1 MPHRRTTF
9 SKFIIEDQRSRANP
23 DPELTGL
30 LNDIQTACKFIASA
44 VSRGALYYPPRS
56 SMNVNPSGETP
67 QKLDAIASDIMLRE
81 CEWGG
86 QLCGMI
92 FEKAEQPYLIPSTYP
107 RGRYLLAFDALE
119 GSANLDINVTVGTI
133 FSVLRAPDG
142 VQEPAAADFLQTG
155 SRQVAA
161 GFALYG
167 PTSIIVLTLG
177 SGVHGFT
184 LDREIGA
191 YTLTHPNMRIPEE
204 TNEFAIDASNERSWE
219 APIRYYVDECVQ
231 GNTGAR
237 GVDFSMRWVDSLV
250 SEVHRI
256 LLRGGLLIYPRDL
269 RDAAKHGGG
278 VHLLYEANAVAMIV
292 EQAGGAASTGRERI
306 LDVVPT
312 SLQQGVPLIL
322 GSIREVERLVRYHET
337 SDRGEELV
345 FATPLFNSRSL
356 FRSSV

>member
-56 SMNVNPSGETP
+56 SMINPSREEPKT
-67 QKLDAIASDIMLRE
+67 LDAIANDIMLRE

-92 FEKAEQPYLIPSTYP
+92 FEQIEQPYQIPLTYP
-107 RGRYLLAFDALE
+107 RGRYLLAFDPLE
-119 GSANLDINVTVGTI
+119 GSANLDINVAVGTI

-142 VQEPAAADFLQTG
+142 VTEPTAADFLQAGT
-155 SRQVAA
+155 RQIAA

-167 PTSIIVLTLG
+167 PTSIIVITLG

-204 TNEFAIDASNERSWE
+204 TSEFAIDASNERFWE

-231 GNTGAR
+231 GKTGLR
-237 GVDFSMRWVDSLV
+237 GVDFNMRWVDSLV
-250 SEVHRI
+250 AEVHRV
-256 LLRGGLLIYPRDL
+256 LVRGGLLIYPRDM
-269 RDAAKHGGG
+269 RDPTKHGSL
-278 VHLLYEANAVAMIV
+278 HLLYEANPIALIV
-292 EQAGGAASTGRERI
+292 EQAGGAASTGRGRV
-306 LDVVPT
+306 LDIEPA
-312 SLQQGVPLIL
+312 SLQQCVPVIL
-322 GSIREVERLVRYHET
+322 GSRREVERLVLYHET
-337 SDRGEELV
+337 HDRGEELS
-345 FATPLFNSRSL
+345 FETPLFNPRSL
-356 FRSSV
+356 FRSA

>member
-56 SMNVNPSGETP
+56 SMNLNPSADEP
-67 QKLDAIASDIMLRE
+67 KKLDEIANDIMLRE

-86 QLCGMI
+86 QLSGMI
-92 FEKAEQPYLIPSTYP
+92 FEGAEGPYLIPTTYP

-142 VQEPAAADFLQTG
+142 VTEPGPADFLQAGTK
-155 SRQVAA
+155 QIAA

-167 PTSIIVLTLG
+167 PTSIVVLTLG

-204 TNEFAIDASNERSWE
+204 TSEFAIDASNERSWE

-231 GNTGAR
+231 GKTGQR
-237 GVDFSMRWVDSLV
+237 GLDFSMRWVDSLV

-256 LLRGGLLIYPRDL
+256 LVRGGLLIYPGDM
-269 RDAAKHGGG
+269 RDAAKHGGI
-278 VHLLYEANAVAMIV
+278 HLLYEANPVAMIV
-292 EQAGGAASTGRERI
+292 EQAGGGASTGRERI
-306 LDVVPT
+306 LDVAPAG
-312 SLQQGVPLIL
+312 LQQCVPVIL
-322 GSIREVERLVRYHET
+322 GSIREVERLVRYHDT
-337 SDRGEELV
+337 ADRGEDLA
-345 FATPLFNSRSL
+345 FAAPLFKSRSL